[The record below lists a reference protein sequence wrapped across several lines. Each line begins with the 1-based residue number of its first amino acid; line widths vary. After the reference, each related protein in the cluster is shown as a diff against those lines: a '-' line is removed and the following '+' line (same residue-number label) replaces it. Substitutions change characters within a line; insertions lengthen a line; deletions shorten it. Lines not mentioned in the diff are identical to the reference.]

1 MAQIE
6 IKSAFVEK
14 WNRNGDPHP
23 GWGMRTSEPH
33 SRKRDDG
40 SFETTGRTFRT
51 VKVSRGSGIDL
62 AEFNEGDRVRVTGR
76 EVTESREHEGKKFYD
91 LVVWADSVEL
101 ESRQPRDAVVPPSA
115 PAGDDFTGGG
125 YPDATGSGFRP
136 QGAQGGGGGY
146 GDSYSDSTP
155 F

>member
-23 GWGMRTSEPH
+23 GWGMKTSEPH

-40 SFETTGRTFRT
+40 SYETVGRTYRT
-51 VKVSRGSGIDL
+51 VKVSRSSDIDL
-62 AEFNEGDRVRVTGR
+62 AEFNEGDRVRIVGR
-76 EVTESREHEGKKFYD
+76 EVTEAREHEGKKFYD
-91 LVVWADSVEL
+91 LVVWADSVDL
-101 ESRQPRDAVVPPSA
+101 ESRQPVTRNQAQPA
-115 PAGDDFTGGG
+115 AGD
-125 YPDATGSGFRP
+125 AWAAP
-136 QGAQGGGGGY
+136 QGGDGY
-146 GDSYSDSTP
+146 GDETP